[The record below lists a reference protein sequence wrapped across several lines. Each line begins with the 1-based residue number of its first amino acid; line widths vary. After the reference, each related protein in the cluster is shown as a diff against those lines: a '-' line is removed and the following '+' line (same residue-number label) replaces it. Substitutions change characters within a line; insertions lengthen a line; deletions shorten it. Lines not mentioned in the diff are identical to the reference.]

1 MVSRHSSHDDAS
13 DVANY
18 DLIVPYQILAAVTS
32 GLVVVQAFLAGQ
44 WLFESNADSLDYHEI
59 VGGIFLVGMIVQIA
73 ATIPLTKSGSY
84 YRRHLLVQNGL
95 ILALALLQAWL
106 GYEASDSSWAGVW
119 HLPLGVFICAYSGG
133 VFSHAWGFKRH
144 FGV

>member
-1 MVSRHSSHDDAS
+1 MKTRAGHDDAS
-13 DVANY
+13 DVANH
-18 DLIVPYQILAAVTS
+18 DLIVPYQILAAVTA
-32 GLVVVQAFLAGQ
+32 GLVVVQAFLAGR
-44 WLFESNADSLDYHEI
+44 WLFEGEADSLDYHEI
-59 VGGIFLVGMIVQIA
+59 VGGIFLVGMIVQIL
-73 ATIPLTKSGSY
+73 ATIPLTKPGSY

-95 ILALALLQAWL
+95 ILLLSLVQAWL

-119 HLPLGVFICAYSGG
+119 HLPLGVFICAYAGG